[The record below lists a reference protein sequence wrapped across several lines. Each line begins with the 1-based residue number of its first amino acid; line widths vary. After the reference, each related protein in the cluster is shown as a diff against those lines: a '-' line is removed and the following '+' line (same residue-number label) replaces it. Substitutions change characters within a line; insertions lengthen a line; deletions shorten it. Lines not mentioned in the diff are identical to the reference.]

1 MERTTKQLSELDMSG
16 AMPADMPSQIAP
28 SADMP
33 AEPTAG
39 LLPDGSIDNEG
50 AMVKAD
56 LFKLAQYS
64 YKLFKKIEDND
75 QFESWVQAKVTKAAD
90 YIASVYHYLEYEMK
104 ISEYGQKLSDS
115 DVLSESQKQAMSSML
130 MEAKDK
136 VSKLKKLQAE
146 KMAGKKEETCMKET
160 SAKNKKFAALAPPK
174 DKITYA
180 DKIAG
185 ATKSKKVEEAKEE
198 EFVKPRNFV
207 AKNAKATTSGAGVHT
222 DKKKAAKAGDVK
234 HKKSMELDEAKPSAG
249 LSAEKK
255 SATVKAAKAGK
266 DIGKKGPGFEKVEKA
281 AKKSGAKDPKAVA
294 AAAMWKNIKRE
305 AVKENTELEGPSQLE
320 QLLAMK
326 QQYAGTEWEPQIDYR
341 INWLK
346 DHLEQSGGVTATG
359 QQLNTNE
366 PVASPEEWAA
376 KHPGEFNESQ
386 LAELNLK
393 PWKKESPFSKAGH
406 EAHAERQSGKMKAA
420 DDSISAAD
428 EEDDESGIA
437 KGNADWMKAKKR
449 KDAAVR
455 KASLAKKESINESAE
470 LSVIKMLSGL
480 K

>member
-1 MERTTKQLSELDMSG
+1 MERTTKQLNEL
-16 AMPADMPSQIAP
+16 AMPGEIPSDMPPPMAPAADMPSQMAP
-28 SADMP
+28 PADMP
-33 AEPTAG
+33 AEPNAG

-75 QFESWVQAKVTKAAD
+75 QFEAWVQAKVTKAAD

-104 ISEYGQKLSDS
+104 ISEYGQKLADS
-115 DVLSESQKQAMSSML
+115 DVLSEGQKLAMTAKL
-130 MEAKDK
+130 TEAR
-136 VSKLKKLQAE
+136 VNISELKKIQAD
-146 KMAGKKEETCMKET
+146 KA
-160 SAKNKKFAALAPPK
+160 KFAALAPPK

-185 ATKSKKVEEAKEE
+185 AKKSKKVEEAKDEE
-198 EFVKPRNFV
+198 VVKPRNFV

-255 SATVKAAKAGK
+255 STTVKAAKAGK

-294 AAAMWKNIKRE
+294 AAAMWKNIKRK
-305 AVKENTELEGPSQLE
+305 AVKEDTELEGPSQLE

-346 DHLEQSGGVTATG
+346 DHLEQSGGVTVTG

-366 PVASPEEWAA
+366 PVASPEEWAM

-393 PWKKESPFSKAGH
+393 PWEKKSPFSKAGH
-406 EAHAERQSGKMKAA
+406 EAHAERQAGKMKKADQAVDSA
-420 DDSISAAD
+420 DDADD
-428 EEDDESGIA
+428 EEGIA
-437 KGNADWMKAKKR
+437 KGQKDWQSAKKR
-449 KDAAVR
+449 KDAAER
-455 KASLAKKESINESAE
+455 KASLAKKESINENAE
-470 LSVIKMLSGL
+470 LSIIKMLSGL

>member
-1 MERTTKQLSELDMSG
+1 MQPNIDPIEPSEPINQS
-16 AMPADMPSQIAP
+16 
-28 SADMP
+28 
-33 AEPTAG
+33 AG
-39 LLPDGSIDNEG
+39 LLPNGDVDNEG
-50 AMVKAD
+50 AMAKAD

-75 QFESWVQAKVTKAAD
+75 QLESWVQAKITKAAD

-104 ISEYGQKLSDS
+104 FSEYGHQLDNS
-115 DVLSESQKQAMSSML
+115 DVLSESQKRIMKDKL
-130 MEAKDK
+130 LEAKEKIKD
-136 VSKLKKLQAE
+136 LKKTQAS
-146 KMAGKKEETCMKET
+146 KA
-160 SAKNKKFAALAPPK
+160 SFAALAPPK

-185 ATKSKKVEEAKEE
+185 ATKSKKVEEAKEDDI
-198 EFVKPRNFV
+198 VIPRNLV

-222 DKKKAAKAGDVK
+222 DKKKAAKAGVVK
-234 HKKSMELDEAKPSAG
+234 HKKPMELDEAKPSAG

-255 SATVKAAKAGK
+255 STTVKAAKAGK

-326 QQYAGTEWEPQIDYR
+326 QQYAGTEWEPQIEYR
-341 INWLK
+341 ITWLK
-346 DHLEQSGGVTATG
+346 DHLAQSGGVTPTG
-359 QQLNTNE
+359 RQLNTNE
-366 PVASPEEWAA
+366 PVESPEDWAKNP
-376 KHPGEFNESQ
+376 KHHGEFNESQ

-393 PWKKESPFSKAGH
+393 PWEKKSPFSKAGH
-406 EAHAERQSGKMKAA
+406 EAHAERQSEKMKSA
-420 DDSISAAD
+420 DDSITAAD

-449 KDAAVR
+449 KDAAKR

-470 LSVIKMLSGL
+470 LSIIKMLSGL